1 MLKKKE
7 LSTILSDAIAIVST
21 IKAAADLISDASKK
35 TLEVISTVD
44 TPYNIQN
51 EPTDVID
58 EKPEKAGTP
67 KKKDEPGPG
76 SEMSAEK
83 TYTKEDVR
91 RTLARIADTHRKE
104 VKELLKKYGA
114 DTLLQLDERYYIP
127 LMSEAEGLAD
137 A

>member
-1 MLKKKE
+1 MSKKKE
-7 LSTILSDAIAIVST
+7 LSTILSDVIAIVSA

-35 TLEVISTVD
+35 TLGVISTVG
-44 TPYNIQN
+44 TLYNIQN

-83 TYTKEDVR
+83 TYTKADVR
-91 RTLARIADTHRKE
+91 RTLAGIAATHRKE

-114 DTLLQLDERYYIP
+114 DTLSQLDERYYIP
-127 LMSEAEGLAD
+127 IMSEAEGLAD
-137 A
+137 S